1 MKRCLPLLLLLAACA
16 SAPRTSYTAA
26 ASAEPGATPAKY
38 VWVEEDE
45 HHGVMHTVLLYIPNR
60 IFDILD
66 MVRARLRLGPGFAI
80 DLRATEFADVFA
92 GAYTSIFI
100 GIPGPRGKPEINWP
114 FGIESRVGVEAS
126 VADAT
131 TGGGTA
137 PYYGWLEFGLG
148 FQAVIIGVDV
158 GIDPWEIVDFACG
171 ILTFDP
177 AHDDL

>member
-16 SAPRTSYTAA
+16 SAPRSYAPP
-26 ASAEPGATPAKY
+26 ASSEPGAAPAKY

-45 HHGVMHTVLLYIPNR
+45 HHGVVHTILLYIPNR
-60 IFDILD
+60 IFDLLD
-66 MVRARLRLGPGFAI
+66 IVRARLRIGPGFAI

-100 GIPGPRGKPEINWP
+100 GIPGPRGEPRINWP
-114 FGIESRVGVEAS
+114 VGIESRVGAEVS
-126 VADAT
+126 VADAS

-137 PYYGWLEFGLG
+137 PYYGYLEFGLG
-148 FQAVIIGVDV
+148 FQVLIIGLDV
-158 GIDPWEIVDFACG
+158 GVDPWEIVDFACG

-177 AHDDL
+177 ADDDL

>member
-16 SAPRTSYTAA
+16 SAPRAPYTAA
-26 ASAEPGATPAKY
+26 ASSEPGASPAKY

-45 HHGVMHTVLLYIPNR
+45 HHGVLHTVLLYIPNR

-66 MVRARLRLGPGFAI
+66 MVRARLRLGPGLAI

-92 GAYTSIFI
+92 GAYTTVFI

-114 FGIESRVGVEAS
+114 FGIEARAGAEAS
-126 VADAT
+126 VADASA
-131 TGGGTA
+131 GG

-148 FQAVIIGVDV
+148 FQFVLIGADV

-177 AHDDL
+177 MHDDL